1 VAALLPAPA
10 EQLDLV
16 ERTYRLLAR
25 GEVEMPPKIGVHP
38 RGDAF
43 IHAMPAYLRA
53 DDTVTLKWVS
63 GYPDNP
69 SRGLPFISGV
79 IVVND
84 AATGVPLA
92 IMDAAEIT
100 AARTAAASGVCIR
113 AWAPAGWRRAA
124 ILGCGE
130 QGRYHASMLRHLRP
144 DVELTGFD
152 PVAERVISLG
162 DDVRAAASPQ
172 EAVAGAQVVVTAGPI
187 VRDPTSPLVPE
198 WLGEGPWLLL
208 PLDFDFYASAD
219 AVAAADLFV
228 TDDVAQFETYRGHG
242 HFAGWPT
249 PAGSV
254 GAALEDA
261 LRGQRVIACNLGVAA
276 LDAAFARAV
285 LEQYNQST
293 AA

>member
-1 VAALLPAPA
+1 
-10 EQLDLV
+10 
-16 ERTYRLLAR
+16 
-25 GEVEMPPKIGVHP
+25 
-38 RGDAF
+38 
-43 IHAMPAYLRA
+43 
-53 DDTVTLKWVS
+53 
-63 GYPDNP
+63 
-69 SRGLPFISGV
+69 
-79 IVVND
+79 
-84 AATGVPLA
+84 
-92 IMDAAEIT
+92 
-100 AARTAAASGVCIR
+100 
-113 AWAPAGWRRAA
+113 
-124 ILGCGE
+124 
-130 QGRYHASMLRHLRP
+130 
-144 DVELTGFD
+144 
-152 PVAERVISLG
+152 
-162 DDVRAAASPQ
+162 
-172 EAVAGAQVVVTAGPI
+172 VVTAGPI